1 MLPEP
6 ITASARRRA
15 ARVSSGA
22 ALFGAFAA
30 TIKLLRWLLLGLVA
44 IYLGSGIT
52 RVAPNEDALI
62 YRFGRLQREVHPP
75 GLLFALPAP
84 IDRVVRV
91 ATRTQHEL
99 FLNGWSP
106 DEAAAASAPVTPAS
120 AAATPVTGPQM
131 PALLAAMLSPQ
142 NPGLAAA
149 TVPTGKGLHPVFDGY
164 STTGDVN
171 LVQARFTARYRIVDP
186 LAYVSAAA
194 PADIPRLIDAA
205 VFDAATRTVAAT
217 KVDDALG
224 SGLESLR
231 NRVRDLAQQRLDTMH
246 LGVELVAFEVNAL
259 TPPQATVAAFAEVTS
274 AQVEA
279 RTTVEQARTYRA
291 QTQPRSQSDA
301 YRTRQQADADGRQ
314 LISRATGEAGSFLA
328 LLAQHRIAPALV
340 ESRLRTET
348 LEDVFPKV
356 KTKTVLP
363 ADAGQLNLFLRDTK

>member
-1 MLPEP
+1 MSTEP
-6 ITASARRRA
+6 TPVSARRRA

-44 IYLGSGIT
+44 IYLCSGIT
-52 RVAPNEDALI
+52 RIAPNEDALI

-91 ATRTQHEL
+91 PTRTQHEL
-99 FLNGWSP
+99 FLNAWSP
-106 DEAAAASAPVTPAS
+106 DEAATSGATTPP
-120 AAATPVTGPQM
+120 AATTTAAPMTSQM
-131 PALLAAMLSPQ
+131 PALLAAMLPQ
-142 NPGLAAA
+142 QNNSLNA
-149 TVPTGKGLHPVFDGY
+149 TVPTGKGLHPVYDGY
-164 STTGDVN
+164 SLTGDAN
-171 LVQARFTARYRIVDP
+171 IIQARFTARYRIVDP

-194 PADIPRLIDAA
+194 PADISRLIDAA
-205 VFDAATRTVAAT
+205 VFDAATRTLAGI

-231 NRVRDLAQQRLDTMH
+231 SRVRDAAQQRVDAMR
-246 LGVELVAFEVNAL
+246 LGIELVAFEVNAL
-259 TPPQATVAAFAEVTS
+259 TPPQATVSAFAEVTS

-291 QTQPRSQSDA
+291 QIQPRSQSDA
-301 YRTRQQADADGRQ
+301 YRIRQQADADARQ
-314 LISRATGEAGSFLA
+314 VASKATGEAGSFLA
-328 LLAQHRIAPALV
+328 LLKEHRSAPTLFEA
-340 ESRLRTET
+340 RLRAEA
-348 LEDVFPKV
+348 LEEVLPKV

-363 ADAGQLNLFLRDTK
+363 SEAGQLNLFLRDNK